1 MRSVSDI
8 DQALSAL
15 DVALA
20 SAFNPAGSVSDVFTG
35 LHAHYKVRVSVRMR
49 KGGSRKGVLQKC
61 FRAEAQEARRVRQ
74 PS

>member
-20 SAFNPAGSVSDVFTG
+20 SAFNPDGSVSDVFTG

-49 KGGSRKGVLQKC
+49 KG
-61 FRAEAQEARRVRQ
+61 VR
-74 PS
+74 

>member
-20 SAFNPAGSVSDVFTG
+20 SAFNPDGSVSDVFTS
-35 LHAHYKVRVSVRMR
+35 LHAHYKVRWSV
-49 KGGSRKGVLQKC
+49 
-61 FRAEAQEARRVRQ
+61 A
-74 PS
+74 

>member
-1 MRSVSDI
+1 MSDI

-35 LHAHYKVRVSVRMR
+35 LHAHYKVRVFQGRSPGGQEGATTKLIAE
-49 KGGSRKGVLQKC
+49 KGGWMPHSKP
-61 FRAEAQEARRVRQ
+61 QEFC
-74 PS
+74 